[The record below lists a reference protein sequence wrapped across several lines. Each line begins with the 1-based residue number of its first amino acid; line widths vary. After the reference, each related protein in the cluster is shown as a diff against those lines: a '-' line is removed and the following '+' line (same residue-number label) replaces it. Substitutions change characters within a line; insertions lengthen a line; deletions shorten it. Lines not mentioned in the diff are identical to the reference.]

1 MIRPGDIVWQKKTM
15 INNKNFK
22 DNKDK
27 RLSVVIFSE
36 IIDGEAVVCTCPFTN
51 SVGTACRNP
60 TEYYS
65 NAFLVLG
72 GRKLSCIK
80 LNSVHLYPEAD
91 VYPLGVCVNDF
102 QYECIRNKLL
112 EYVKNSNQNDLY
124 HMIQEY
130 TFSESFIDNVLDSS
144 EVITKQEKR
153 KNRNV
158 RRERIRQAKR
168 GTC

>member
-1 MIRPGDIVWQKKTM
+1 M
-15 INNKNFK
+15 
-22 DNKDK
+22 
-27 RLSVVIFSE
+27 
-36 IIDGEAVVCTCPFTN
+36 VCTCPFTN
-51 SVGTACRNP
+51 SVGTAYRNP

-80 LNSVHLYPEAD
+80 LNSVHLYPEED

-130 TFSESFIDNVLDSS
+130 TFPESFIDNVLDSS
-144 EVITKQEKR
+144 EVITRQEKR
-153 KNRNV
+153 KNKNAH
-158 RRERIRQAKR
+158 RERIRQIKR
-168 GTC
+168 GTY

>member
-1 MIRPGDIVWQKKTM
+1 MIKPGDVVWQKNTM

-36 IIDGEAVVCTCPFTN
+36 VIDGEEVVCTCPFTN
-51 SVGTACRNP
+51 SVGTAYRNP
-60 TEYYS
+60 EEYYS

-72 GRKLSCIK
+72 GRKLSCVK

-91 VYPLGVCVNDF
+91 VYPLGIRVNDM
-102 QYECIRNKLL
+102 QYESIRNKLL

-130 TFSESFIDNVLDSS
+130 TSSDPFVDNVLDSS
-144 EVITKQEKR
+144 NVITKQEKR

>member
-1 MIRPGDIVWQKKTM
+1 MIKPGDVVWQKNTM

-36 IIDGEAVVCTCPFTN
+36 VIDGEEVVCTCPFTN
-51 SVGTACRNP
+51 SVGTAYRNP
-60 TEYYS
+60 EEYYS

-72 GRKLSCIK
+72 GRKLSCVK

-91 VYPLGVCVNDF
+91 VYPLGIRVNDM
-102 QYECIRNKLL
+102 QYESIRNKLL

-130 TFSESFIDNVLDSS
+130 TSSDSFVDNVLDSS
-144 EVITKQEKR
+144 NVITKQEKR

>member
-1 MIRPGDIVWQKKTM
+1 MIKPGDVVWQKNTM

-36 IIDGEAVVCTCPFTN
+36 VIDGKGVVCTCPFTN
-51 SVGTACRNP
+51 SVGTAYRNP
-60 TEYYS
+60 EEYYS

-72 GRKLSCIK
+72 GRKLSCVK

-91 VYPLGVCVNDF
+91 VYPLGIRVNDM
-102 QYECIRNKLL
+102 QYESIRNKLL

-130 TFSESFIDNVLDSS
+130 TSSDPFVDNVLDSS
-144 EVITKQEKR
+144 NVITKQEKR

>member
-36 IIDGEAVVCTCPFTN
+36 VIDGEEVVCTCPFTN
-51 SVGTACRNP
+51 SVGTAYRNP
-60 TEYYS
+60 EEYYS

-72 GRKLSCIK
+72 GRKLSCVK

-91 VYPLGVCVNDF
+91 VYPLGIRVNDM
-102 QYECIRNKLL
+102 QYESIRNKLL
-112 EYVKNSNQNDLY
+112 EYMKNSDQNDLY

-130 TFSESFIDNVLDSS
+130 TSSESFSNNSFIFSNT
-144 EVITKQEKR
+144 ITKQEKR
-153 KNRNV
+153 KRKSA
-158 RRERIRQAKR
+158 RRERIRHAKR

>member
-1 MIRPGDIVWQKKTM
+1 MIKPGDIVWQKNTM

-36 IIDGEAVVCTCPFTN
+36 IIDGKGVVCTCPFTN
-51 SVGTACRNP
+51 SVGTAYRNP

-91 VYPLGVCVNDF
+91 VYPLGIRVNDM
-102 QYECIRNKLL
+102 QYESIRNKLL

-130 TFSESFIDNVLDSS
+130 TSSDPFVDNVLDSS
-144 EVITKQEKR
+144 NVITKQEKR